1 MLKIV
6 LVLFM
11 VLPFVNN
18 TSSKEDVIVWN
29 DEVVLSWSD
38 FKGEAKSDNN
48 HIAMS
53 RCGIHMEQS
62 SYALPHGKPTYS
74 FYAFFVPASSWYLKD
89 KVSDKILLHEQL
101 HFDVAELYARKLRKI
116 FSEIIVSPVSS
127 KTVFEKVYKEYR
139 SMQQQYDKET
149 QNGINEEAQKR
160 WVLKIRN
167 GLEQNSKYKID

>member
-1 MLKIV
+1 MLKFA

-18 TSSKEDVIVWN
+18 TSSKKDVIVWS
-29 DEVVLSWSD
+29 DAVVLSWSD
-38 FKGEAKSDNN
+38 FKGRAKENKD

-62 SYALPHGKPTYS
+62 AYSLPHGKPTYS
-74 FYAFFVPASSWYLKD
+74 FYAFFVPESSWYLKD
-89 KVSDKILLHEQL
+89 KVTGKTLLHEQL

-116 FSEIIVSPVSS
+116 FSDTKVDPASS
-127 KTVFEKVYKEYR
+127 KTLFDETYKEYR
-139 SMQQQYDKET
+139 SMQQQYDRET
-149 QNGINEEAQKR
+149 QNGTNEQAQKR

-167 GLEQNSKYKID
+167 GLEQNSKYRID